1 MRSWTIVPRTP
12 IGGWSVGL
20 GIAVPVLLAVGAF
33 TATLAEQPA
42 ADTIWGD
49 ILARPV
55 VALPMLAAMLSALA
69 STITGLVAFFARTD
83 RSILVLAA
91 YVLCGLFAVFLIAEF
106 ALSPWFPH

>member
-12 IGGWSVGL
+12 PGWWSVGL
-20 GIAVPVLLAVGAF
+20 GIAVPVLLVVGSF
-33 TATLAEQPA
+33 TATLSEVPA

-69 STITGLVAFFARTD
+69 STIVGLVAFTARTD

-91 YVLCGLFAVFLIAEF
+91 FVLCGLFVLFLIAEF